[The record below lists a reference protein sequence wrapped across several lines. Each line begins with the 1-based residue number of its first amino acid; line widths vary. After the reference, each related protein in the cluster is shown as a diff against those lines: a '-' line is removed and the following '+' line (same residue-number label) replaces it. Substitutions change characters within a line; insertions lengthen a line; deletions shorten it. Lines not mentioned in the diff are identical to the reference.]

1 MARLAFGW
9 FVCAGIA
16 LALCLATPA
25 RAAEGPDPRGVET
38 QTILIPSEAA
48 TPETAA
54 GEEPPATSTPDFA
67 PIPEV
72 HYDPVALPLPV
83 RRLREQIMEA
93 AHSGDPEALRPIFD
107 AQDAPPDFGGGA
119 SEDPV
124 TYLVSLSGD
133 IEGREILAIIL
144 EVFEAGFVRVEVD
157 TPHEMYVW
165 PYFAAYPV
173 EALSPRQI
181 VELFKLVY
189 VGDYEDM
196 RAYGVY
202 TSFRAGIS
210 PDGTWRFFFTD

>member
-1 MARLAFGW
+1 MGRLAFSP
-9 FVCAGIA
+9 FACAGIA
-16 LALCLATPA
+16 LALWLATPA
-25 RAAEGPDPRGVET
+25 GAVEGLDPRGVET
-38 QTILIPSEAA
+38 EAILIPPGAA
-48 TPETAA
+48 TAEPETIT
-54 GEEPPATSTPDFA
+54 EEPPASTPDFA
-67 PIPEV
+67 PIPTIQ
-72 HYDPVALPLPV
+72 YDPAALPLPV

-124 TYLVSLSGD
+124 AYLISLSGD

-144 EVFEAGFVRVEVD
+144 EVFEAGFVRVEAD
-157 TPHEMYVW
+157 TPHEMFVW

-202 TSFRAGIS
+202 TSFRAGIA
-210 PDGTWRFFFTD
+210 PDGTWQFFFTD